1 MSRAQSERHEVI
13 VRDIIHGKEA
23 AVDELAMLLEEA
35 DDEML
40 RRQAG
45 DLCRARMQG
54 QVQLRAIIEFS
65 SYCRC
70 HCTYCGLFADNASLP
85 RYRMTREE
93 IYASAQEAYAAGYR
107 TIILQS
113 GEDPFYDVEMIAECI
128 RDIKGL
134 GEIAVV
140 LSIGERPASELEKWY
155 QAGADRYLLK
165 HETSDASL
173 YRQLHQGAN
182 LSQRLAVARTIKNIG
197 YQLGGGFMVGLPGQ
211 TFLTLAGDILLLKS
225 LGVEMAGI
233 GPFIAHPATP
243 LAGSPAV
250 NPSLCL
256 KVLALARIVLPQLH
270 LPATTALATLD
281 TASVA
286 TAMQSGANVI
296 MRKVEPVG
304 YRGMYDIYPRP
315 KAEMRSVKEQ
325 WRIDEEFIRS
335 LGMTVDQ
342 GRGDGYEYIAKVGDQ
357 NV

>member
-1 MSRAQSERHEVI
+1 MSQAKSSRHKEI
-13 VRDIIHGKEA
+13 IRDLVDGKA
-23 AVDELAMLLEEA
+23 ASLSELAMLLEEA
-35 DDEML
+35 DAAML
-40 RRQAG
+40 CAQAG
-45 DLCRARMQG
+45 DVCRATMQG
-54 QVQLRAIIEFS
+54 RVQLRAIIEFS

-70 HCTYCGLFADNASLP
+70 HCTYCGLFADNVPLQ

-113 GEDPFYDVEMIAECI
+113 GEDPFYDAEMIAEFI

-173 YRQLHQGAN
+173 YRQLHQGAD

-243 LAGSPAV
+243 LAGTPSVDPA
-250 NPSLCL
+250 LCL
-256 KVLALARIVLPQLH
+256 KVLALTRILLPLIH

-325 WRIDEEFIRS
+325 WRIDEAFIRS

-342 GRGDGYEYIAKVGDQ
+342 GRGDGYEYLVKAGDQ
-357 NV
+357 YV